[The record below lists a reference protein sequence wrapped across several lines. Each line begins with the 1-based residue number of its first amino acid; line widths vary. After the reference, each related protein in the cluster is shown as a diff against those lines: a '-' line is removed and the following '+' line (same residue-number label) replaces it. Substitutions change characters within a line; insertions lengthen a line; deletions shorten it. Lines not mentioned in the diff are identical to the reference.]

1 MTNLFRIGEF
11 SRLGKTSIKTLRY
24 YDECGLLKPDKI
36 DRFNSYRYYSTAQL
50 FTLYRIQSLRA
61 AGLSIS
67 EIADVLS
74 GADEEFILRQKRNAL
89 LDDLAQIK
97 RRIAAVDYLLA
108 ESGSEKKSMYSAV
121 IKEIPECIV
130 FAKTGCVKHYADFMT
145 LIPEIG
151 AEVAAANPNLKCTVP
166 DYCFMQ
172 YIDKGYQTENVRYE
186 FCQAVESFGVETE
199 TITFKKLPAATVVSI
214 LHKGHY
220 DDLGRA
226 YAFVFDWIEKNGYT
240 VCGMPRECYI
250 DGVWNCESESDWLTE
265 LQIPVKQ
272 E

>member
-50 FTLYRIQSLRA
+50 FTLYRIKSLRA

-74 GADEEFILRQKRNAL
+74 GADEESILRQKRNAL

-97 RRIAAVDYLLA
+97 RRIAATDYLLA
-108 ESGSEKKSMYSAV
+108 ESGLEKKYMYSAV

-130 FAKTGCVKHYADFMT
+130 FAKTGCAKHYADFMT

-151 AEVAAANPNLKCTVP
+151 AEVAAE
-166 DYCFMQ
+166 
-172 YIDKGYQTENVRYE
+172 IR
-186 FCQAVESFGVETE
+186 
-199 TITFKKLPAATVVSI
+199 I
-214 LHKGHY
+214 
-220 DDLGRA
+220 
-226 YAFVFDWIEKNGYT
+226 
-240 VCGMPRECYI
+240 
-250 DGVWNCESESDWLTE
+250 
-265 LQIPVKQ
+265 
-272 E
+272 